1 MKNYF
6 KNIVAQVS
14 LLAQTSLNPLIEQA
28 LVLFRFG
35 TTLAQLSL
43 SKKVCATCA
52 KLVPLKNSMKAFL
65 LLSCATN
72 DTNAPNNFT
81 I

>member
-6 KNIVAQVS
+6 NNIVALLA
-14 LLAQTSLNPLIEQA
+14 LLAQTSRNPLIEQVSG
-28 LVLFRFG
+28 LSRFG
-35 TTLAQLSL
+35 ITLAQLSL

-65 LLSCATN
+65 LTSCATN
-72 DTNAPNNFT
+72 ATNAPNNFT
-81 I
+81 T